1 MKVFTPEQMRAF
13 DQTATIEYSI
23 PSIVLM
29 ENAAL
34 RVVEFLEWKF
44 APLRGKRVVILCG
57 KGNNGGDGFAIARH
71 LANDTSR
78 TVAGIRVKVYL
89 AQSANELQGDALLQY
104 EMLSQGLMDEYQEAD
119 WFFCDLAR
127 EDLNDAELE
136 ELRHADI
143 VIDALCGT
151 GFSGEVRGH
160 GLRKGFLEIF
170 AQRVLAFPQCTI
182 VSVDVPS
189 GLNSES
195 GAMAHVSHRWVRA
208 DYTITF
214 AAPKRGMFLRDG
226 IENCGEIW
234 VGDIGT
240 APTQMNQT
248 SASCRAITRE
258 MAHRLLPH
266 RPIDAHKGTA
276 GRVIICG
283 GSRGMSG
290 APALASTAALRVG
303 AGLCITCVP
312 DRVLD
317 VFASNI
323 LEATSHAL
331 PCDDEG
337 RLIESAADKMP
348 DIWKGADVCALGPGL
363 SRSEGALEFA
373 RRVARECPL
382 PLIIDA
388 DALYALRAI
397 ADDVKNRQAP
407 TILTP
412 HPGEMG
418 ELMESDAKTVNE
430 NRLEIAVEC
439 AQKYNAFVVLKGA
452 RSVVA
457 APNGNT
463 WFNLT
468 GNAGMATGGSGDVLT
483 GTIAGLLAQL
493 KDALTATLLGVYLHG
508 LAGDIEYSL
517 RGNGLIAHD
526 IADALPLAILD
537 LQNRPEAQS
546 INARLKKLE

>member
-13 DQTATIEYSI
+13 DQTATNEYSI

-71 LANDTSR
+71 LTACGCR
-78 TVAGIRVKVYL
+78 CRVIFVG
-89 AQSANELQGDALLQY
+89 AEDELQGDAAINFNILKRVY
-104 EMLSQGLMDEYQEAD
+104 
-119 WFFCDLAR
+119 
-127 EDLNDAELE
+127 
-136 ELRHADI
+136 ELRELSPQVAADRDKKPYAE
-143 VIDALCGT
+143 VVSKSRPFFFWHEEFDFAVDALLGT
-151 GFSGEVRGH
+151 GFKGDVEDHRLEGELLTVQDRGKVPLIAVDIPSALNAED
-160 GLRKGFLEIF
+160 GS
-170 AQRVLAFPQCTI
+170 RV
-182 VSVDVPS
+182 
-189 GLNSES
+189 
-195 GAMAHVSHRWVRA
+195 HRTLRA
-208 DYTITF
+208 DYTVTF
-214 AAPKRGMFLRDG
+214 AAPKRGMFLREG
-226 IENCGEIW
+226 IKNCGEVW

-240 APTQMNQT
+240 PALHLQQT
-248 SASCRAITRE
+248 KTGCATLDRE
-258 MAHRLLPH
+258 TAHKLLPN

-290 APALASTAALRVG
+290 APALAATAALRAG
-303 AGLCITCVP
+303 AGLCIACVP

-317 VFASNI
+317 SFASNI

-337 RLIESAADKMP
+337 RLVESAADKLSE
-348 DIWKGADVCALGPGL
+348 IWKGADVVALGPGL
-363 SRSEGALEFA
+363 SRSDGALAFA
-373 RRVARECPL
+373 RRVVRECPL
-382 PLIIDA
+382 PLILDA

-397 ADDVKNRQAP
+397 AEDVQARTAP

-418 ELMESDAKTVNE
+418 ELMESDAKTVND
-430 NRLEIAVEC
+430 NRLKIAIEC

-457 APNGNT
+457 APNGQT
-463 WFNLT
+463 WFNLS

-493 KDALTATLLGVYLHG
+493 KDALSATLLGVYLHG
-508 LAGDIEYSL
+508 LAGDIEYSK

-526 IADALPLAILD
+526 IADALPSAILD
-537 LQNRPEAQS
+537 LHLRPEAQS
-546 INARLKKLE
+546 INARLRKLE

>member
-34 RVVEFLEWKF
+34 RVVEWLEWKF
-44 APLRGKRVVILCG
+44 APLRDKKVVVLCG
-57 KGNNGGDGFAIARH
+57 KGNNGGDGFVIARH
-71 LANDTSR
+71 LIAS
-78 TVAGIRVKVYL
+78 GCKVKVHL
-89 AQSANELQGDALLQY
+89 PFEEEIKASANSDITTNY
-104 EMLSQGLMDEYQEAD
+104 E
-119 WFFCDLAR
+119 
-127 EDLNDAELE
+127 
-136 ELRHADI
+136 
-143 VIDALCGT
+143 ALCYAVTRLTEDQSKNRLALITAKTVGDFENADVAVDAIFGT
-151 GFSGEVRGH
+151 GFRNNIPEKIESIFVLLETPRTPIVAVDIPSALNAQTGE
-160 GLRKGFLEIF
+160 
-170 AQRVLAFPQCTI
+170 
-182 VSVDVPS
+182 
-189 GLNSES
+189 
-195 GAMAHVSHRWVRA
+195 A
-208 DYTITF
+208 DELIIKADFTVTF
-214 AAPKRGMFLRDG
+214 AAPKTGMLLRDG

-234 VGDIGT
+234 VGSIGT
-240 APTQMNQT
+240 TWKQVEHPPIEID
-248 SASCRAITRE
+248 CEAITRE
-258 MAHRLLPH
+258 TAHNLLPH
-266 RPIDAHKGTA
+266 RSVDAHKGTA

-303 AGLCITCVP
+303 AGLCIACVP

-317 VFASNI
+317 AFSSNI

-337 RLIESAADKMP
+337 RLVESAADKMP
-348 DIWKGADVCALGPGL
+348 DIWHAANVVALGPGL
-363 SRSEGALEFA
+363 SRSEGALDFA
-373 RRVARECPL
+373 RRVVRECHL

-397 ADDVKNRQAP
+397 ADDVKGRTAP

-412 HPGEMG
+412 HPGEMA

-457 APNGNT
+457 APNGQT
-463 WFNLT
+463 WFNLS
-468 GNAGMATGGSGDVLT
+468 GNAGMATGGSGDALT

-493 KDALTATLLGVYLHG
+493 KDALDATLLGVYLHG
-508 LAGDIEYSL
+508 LAGDIEYSK

>member
-13 DQTATIEYSI
+13 DAAATNEYSI
-23 PSIVLM
+23 PSFVLM

-44 APLRGKRVVILCG
+44 APLRGKRVAVLCG

-71 LANDTSR
+71 LTGLCFVD
-78 TVAGIRVKVYL
+78 VFL
-89 AQSANELQGDALLQY
+89 ACSPHELKGDALINYRALQHAQTHGEVFLNMKVIAANEDNY
-104 EMLSQGLMDEYQEAD
+104 KDTSQFLDYSGD
-119 WFFCDLAR
+119 
-127 EDLNDAELE
+127 
-136 ELRHADI
+136 ADI
-143 VIDALCGT
+143 ILDALLGT
-151 GFSGEVRGH
+151 GFHSGITDARMRCAMQYASAEWKPCVAID
-160 GLRKGFLEIF
+160 L
-170 AQRVLAFPQCTI
+170 
-182 VSVDVPS
+182 PS
-189 GLNSES
+189 GLNAQTGQAAPETIR
-195 GAMAHVSHRWVRA
+195 V
-208 DYTITF
+208 DYTVTF
-214 AAPKRGMFLRDG
+214 ASPKSGMLLRDG
-226 IENCGEIW
+226 IDLCGEIW
-234 VGDIGT
+234 VGGIGT
-240 APTQMNQT
+240 ASEQLPDTKT
-248 SASCRAITRE
+248 GCELLSRTT
-258 MAHRLLPH
+258 AHALLPY
-266 RPIDAHKGTA
+266 RPTDAHKGTA

-290 APALASTAALRVG
+290 APALASRAALRVG
-303 AGLCITCVP
+303 AGLCIACVP

-317 VFASNI
+317 SFSTNI

-337 RLIESAADKMP
+337 RLIESAADKLP
-348 DIWKGADVCALGPGL
+348 DIWQGANVVALGPGL
-363 SRSEGALEFA
+363 SRSDGALNFA
-373 RRVARECPL
+373 RRIVRECDL

-388 DALYALRAI
+388 DALYALPAI
-397 ADDVKNRQAP
+397 ADQVKARMAP

-418 ELMESDAKTVNE
+418 ELMGSDAKSVNE
-430 NRLEIAVEC
+430 QRLEIAVEC

-457 APNGNT
+457 APDGRT
-463 WFNLT
+463 WINLT

-493 KDALTATLLGVYLHG
+493 KDALNATLLGVYLHG
-508 LAGDIEYSL
+508 LAGDIEYSKT
-517 RGNGLIAHD
+517 GNGLVAHD
-526 IADALPLAILD
+526 IADALPHAILD

>member
-44 APLRGKRVVILCG
+44 APLEDKRIVILCG

-71 LANDTSR
+71 LVEKVEDL
-78 TVAGIRVKVYL
+78 RVLL
-89 AQSANELQGDALLQY
+89 ACQIGDFKGDAATNYQAFDRSFNKNSNTIEFVEAVPGLPFDEMLPACGGEGYQADIILDALLGTGFHG
-104 EMLSQGLMDEYQEAD
+104 EVTD
-119 WFFCDLAR
+119 WH
-127 EDLNDAELE
+127 LNDALYFFQQMRGAKISVD
-136 ELRHADI
+136 LPS
-143 VIDALCGT
+143 ALNAE
-151 GFSGEVRGH
+151 SGEAA
-160 GLRKGFLEIF
+160 K
-170 AQRVLAFPQCTI
+170 LASKP
-182 VSVDVPS
+182 
-189 GLNSES
+189 
-195 GAMAHVSHRWVRA
+195 

-214 AAPKRGMFLRDG
+214 AAPKRGMLLRDG
-226 IENCGEIW
+226 IERCGEIW

-240 APTQMNQT
+240 APTQMAQT
-248 SASCRAITRE
+248 ETRCEVLDRAT
-258 MAHRLLPH
+258 AHNLLPH
-266 RPIDAHKGTA
+266 RAVDAHKGTA
-276 GRVIICG
+276 GRVVICG

-303 AGLCITCVP
+303 AGLCIACVP

-337 RLIESAADKMP
+337 RLIPRAADKMP
-348 DIWKGADVCALGPGL
+348 DIWHAANVVALGPGL

-373 RRVARECPL
+373 RRVVRECHL

-397 ADDVKNRQAP
+397 ADDVKARTAA

-412 HPGEMG
+412 HPGEMA

-430 NRLEIAVEC
+430 NRLEIAVQC

-457 APNGNT
+457 APNGQT
-463 WFNLT
+463 WFNLS

-493 KDALTATLLGVYLHG
+493 KDALDATLLGVYLHG
-508 LAGDIEYSL
+508 LAGDIEYSK

>member
-44 APLRGKRVVILCG
+44 APLRGKRVAVLCG

-71 LANDTSR
+71 LANAGCWT
-78 TVAGIRVKVYL
+78 TVL
-89 AQSANELQGDALLQY
+89 MSSSPEELKGDALTNYQILEQSRKRSPF
-104 EMLSQGLMDEYQEAD
+104 LSGLWRIDEWDELNISLGSDVTVDA
-119 WFFCDLAR
+119 FF
-127 EDLNDAELE
+127 
-136 ELRHADI
+136 
-143 VIDALCGT
+143 GT
-151 GFSGEVRGH
+151 GFNGE
-160 GLRKGFLEIF
+160 LDEELAEWLEG
-170 AQRVLAFPQCTI
+170 P
-182 VSVDVPS
+182 SVVAVDIPS
-189 GLNSES
+189 GLNAETGDASRGTEP
-195 GAMAHVSHRWVRA
+195 A

-214 AAPKRGMFLRDG
+214 AAPKRGMFLREG
-226 IENCGEIW
+226 IEHCGEIW

-240 APTQMNQT
+240 TNIQMDEFERSTTRDAVLTGGKKYQLDNTCRVQT
-248 SASCRAITRE
+248 RAD
-258 MAHRLLPH
+258 AHGLLPR

-303 AGLCITCVP
+303 AGLCIACVP

-317 VFASNI
+317 AFASNI

-348 DIWKGADVCALGPGL
+348 DIWKGANVVALGPGL

-373 RRVARECPL
+373 RRVVRECPL

-397 ADDVKNRQAP
+397 VEDVKNRQAP

-430 NRLEIAVEC
+430 NRLEIAVQC

-457 APNGNT
+457 RPNGQT
-463 WFNLT
+463 DINLS

-508 LAGDIEYSL
+508 LAGDIEYSK

-526 IADALPLAILD
+526 IADALPAAILD

-546 INARLKKLE
+546 INARLRKLE

>member
-44 APLRGKRVVILCG
+44 APLKGKRVVVLCG

-71 LANDTSR
+71 LTELCFVD
-78 TVAGIRVKVYL
+78 VFL
-89 AQSANELQGDALLQY
+89 ACSPRELKGDALTNYRALQY
-104 EMLSQGLMDEYQEAD
+104 AKTRGEVFLDIRSINPNKDASQFSKYGEV
-119 WFFCDLAR
+119 
-127 EDLNDAELE
+127 
-136 ELRHADI
+136 DI
-143 VIDALCGT
+143 ILDALLGT
-151 GFSGEVRGH
+151 GFHGEITDEKMRCAMQYASTEWKSCVAID
-160 GLRKGFLEIF
+160 L
-170 AQRVLAFPQCTI
+170 
-182 VSVDVPS
+182 PS
-189 GLNSES
+189 GLNAQTGQAAPETISS
-195 GAMAHVSHRWVRA
+195 T
-208 DYTITF
+208 YTITF
-214 AAPKRGMFLRDG
+214 ASPKSGMLLRDG
-226 IENCGEIW
+226 IDKCGEIW
-234 VGDIGT
+234 VGGIGT
-240 APTQMNQT
+240 ASEQLPDTQT
-248 SASCRAITRE
+248 GCELSSRAT
-258 MAHRLLPH
+258 AHRLLPH
-266 RPIDAHKGTA
+266 RAVDAHKGTA

-303 AGLCITCVP
+303 AGLCIACVP

-317 VFASNI
+317 AFASNI

-337 RLIESAADKMP
+337 RLVESAADKMP
-348 DIWKGADVCALGPGL
+348 DIWKGANVVALGPGL
-363 SRSEGALEFA
+363 SRSEGALNFA
-373 RRVARECPL
+373 RRVVRECDL

-397 ADDVKNRQAP
+397 ADDVQARTAA

-412 HPGEMG
+412 HPGEMA

-430 NRLEIAVEC
+430 NRLEIAVQC

-457 APNGNT
+457 APNGQT
-463 WFNLT
+463 WFNLS

-483 GTIAGLLAQL
+483 GTITGLLAQL
-493 KDALTATLLGVYLHG
+493 KDALTATLLGVCLHG
-508 LAGDIEYSL
+508 LAGDIEYSKH
-517 RGNGLIAHD
+517 GNGLIAHD

-546 INARLKKLE
+546 INERLKKLE